1 MKFAM
6 PSDDGTIK
14 LAHTVLTDHPYKELF
29 AL

>member
-14 LAHTVLTDHPYKELF
+14 LVYTALTDHPYKELF